1 MQRDMFYC
9 IQRCSF
15 IAYKD
20 TAFYLKQLKYYCK
33 YSFLSKRCALQVG
46 RWPPCHVLPKKTN
59 TDSRLLLNLKKKR
72 IIGDKIALLY
82 LFYLCSFP
90 NLGGRGTEA
99 TVLLLIIKPQPIII

>member
-1 MQRDMFYC
+1 MIIGWGLEDYRRFCLNTNFYKL
-9 IQRCSF
+9 STNTNFHEYEF
-15 IAYKD
+15 I
-20 TAFYLKQLKYYCK
+20 
-33 YSFLSKRCALQVG
+33 QVG
-46 RWPPCHVLPKKTN
+46 RWPPRHVLPKKTN

-99 TVLLLIIKPQPIII
+99 TVLLGGRNV